1 MYFETV
7 LHKDAKLSAMN
18 EEELMKLLNEA
29 ADKTNTAPESFY
41 IYPCSIYMGQIF
53 LLIRSSLMDIGKTGE
68 FAKYCGINMEDFE
81 FSEISHEQYS
91 ALSEG
96 IGLDYYLKGC
106 VKYPKSF
113 WDLDT
118 EYLEVPSKECELFM
132 PNRALHPETLINEII
147 FIANQKKRFVTPINY
162 YIVSPDK
169 RRQSAIREALLQ
181 SLKMHNWIHSLY
193 YKTISLETKGGK
205 YHPVMGE
212 LDYFYYGER
221 DYPLV
226 LSINSDKI
234 QPQKDEILNSFVD
247 TIIKYKNDN
256 TTIIESN
263 FFDETMMKEI
273 EERDDSIPFV
283 LIKDICKVRIPDS
296 LPSIVYKS
304 GEEYFD
310 ELKSQ
315 EDPRVFPD
323 FDV

>member
-1 MYFETV
+1 MYFETE
-7 LHKDAKLSAMN
+7 LHPDSKLGSIG
-18 EEELMKLLNEA
+18 EDDLIKLLKEA
-29 ADKTNTAPESFY
+29 ADKTNTDPESFY
-41 IYPCSIYMGQIF
+41 IFPCYIGLGKVF
-53 LLIRSSLMDIGKTGE
+53 LLIRSSLMDIGKTSE
-68 FAKYCGINMEDFE
+68 FANYCGLSMDNFE
-81 FSEISHEQYS
+81 FSEISREQYS

-118 EYLEVPSKECELFM
+118 EYMVVPSEECELFM

-162 YIVSPDK
+162 YIVSSDK

-181 SLKMHNWIHSLY
+181 SLKMHSWIHSLY

-205 YHPVMGE
+205 YHPAMGE

-221 DYPLV
+221 DYAMI
-226 LSINSDKI
+226 LSINGDKI
-234 QPQKDEILNSFVD
+234 QPQKDEVLNSFVD

-283 LIKDICKVRIPDS
+283 LIKDTGKVRIPNF

-310 ELKSQ
+310 ELKSKK
-315 EDPRVFPD
+315 DPRVFPD